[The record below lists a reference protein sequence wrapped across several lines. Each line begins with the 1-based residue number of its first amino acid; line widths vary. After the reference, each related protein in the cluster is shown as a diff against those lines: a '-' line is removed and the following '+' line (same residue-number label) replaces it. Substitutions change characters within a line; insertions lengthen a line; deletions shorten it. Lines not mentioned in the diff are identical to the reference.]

1 MKRVWIAVT
10 IINIGLGASTF
21 DGYPLGSRS

>member
-10 IINIGLGASTF
+10 IINIGLGASAF